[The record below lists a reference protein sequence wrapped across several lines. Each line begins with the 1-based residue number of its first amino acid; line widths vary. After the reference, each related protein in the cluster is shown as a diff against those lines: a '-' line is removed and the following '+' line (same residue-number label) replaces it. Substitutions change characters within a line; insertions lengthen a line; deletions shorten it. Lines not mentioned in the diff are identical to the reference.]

1 MLLVIM
7 VTAVIALAI
16 CLLPLFI
23 RVEAVLEEGRIPLRL
38 HVTLPGGL
46 TVLRRQSVLEPLKL
60 EVPRGMGGA
69 IASWELKRYLFRA
82 SRWLRWNRVSV
93 EAEVGTG
100 EAFSTALTA
109 GAFSAASEAILAA
122 FIARSRSRPAVA
134 IRVRPVFRE
143 PRLAA
148 HVEGIGVLRLG
159 HIIKAGWLELGDR
172 LTRNRVLGVAD
183 LGPASTAPKPI
194 PRRAPKRAP
203 GRARKT
209 RGLPGNPGGRKWN
222 ILSRV

>member
-1 MLLVIM
+1 MLVAIM
-7 VTAVIALAI
+7 VAAAVIALAI

-23 RVEAVLEEGRIPLRL
+23 RVEAALEEGRIPLRL

-46 TVLRRQSVLEPLKL
+46 TVWCRQSVFEPLKL
-60 EVPRGMGGA
+60 EMPRGMGVSMA
-69 IASWELKRYLFRA
+69 FRA
-82 SRWLRWNRVSV
+82 SRWLRWNHVSV

-109 GAFSAASEAILAA
+109 GAFSAAGEAILAA

-172 LTRNRVLGVAD
+172 VTRNRVLGAVAP
-183 LGPASTAPKPI
+183 GTTSTAPKPI
-194 PRRAPKRAP
+194 PRRAPEP
-203 GRARKT
+203 
-209 RGLPGNPGGRKWN
+209 RGLPGNPGRRKWN